1 MVARS
6 LRMWKAPGS
15 NPGISRYLVFL
26 KRKFVSCCWKHWILN
41 LPTISKKDSKE
52 VHENEDKLTNKYEDV
67 ILSCTNKLW
76 HSNFVWSHIEFE
88 WIFIVRRNVNRHHL
102 SFTSSFNLLSFVLL
116 LMIEAANITDLT
128 FKLSCLFNYQCHDL
142 QSSRRWDVMIKFNA

>member
-1 MVARS
+1 
-6 LRMWKAPGS
+6 MWKAPGS
-15 NPGISRYLVFL
+15 NPGISIYLVFL
-26 KRKFVSCCWKHWILN
+26 KRKFVCCCWKHWILN
-41 LPTISKKDSKE
+41 LPTISNKDSKE

-88 WIFIVRRNVNRHHL
+88 WIFLSRCNIKRHHL
-102 SFTSSFNLLSFVLL
+102 NFTSSFNLLSFVLL

-128 FKLSCLFNYQCHDL
+128 FKLPCLFNYQCHDL
-142 QSSRRWDVMIKFNA
+142 QSSRRWDVMIWLNA